1 VNSTRDV
8 RPFGLAAACTPL
20 AVAPVAQAYAL
31 GQPAVQSW
39 VTNPAFGL
47 HAGLT
52 AREEINNYKGITSAN
67 GAGMATS
74 IDGRI
79 VSARSISATRI
90 QPVQVDKVKGGDARG
105 IPPRGTPV

>member
-1 VNSTRDV
+1 LNIIRDV

-31 GQPAVQSW
+31 GQPAVQSR
-39 VTNPAFGL
+39 VTNPAFWL
-47 HAGLT
+47 HAGLA
-52 AREEINNYKGITSAN
+52 AREEINNYNGITSAK

-74 IDGRI
+74 IEGRS
-79 VSARSISATRI
+79 VSATRI
-90 QPVQVDKVKGGDARG
+90 APVQVDQVKGGDARG